1 MEVSH
6 LWTQDVKD
14 ELLEELPEWGD
25 TLEPDEIAAIA
36 AAMERTPVDTL
47 LVMSEAE
54 WERLNT
60 EEIPLAERSDASL
73 IFLLSDLVY
82 GPNRW
87 NDSYE
92 IGVASGEW
100 FINDNP
106 DLDSNPG

>member
-36 AAMERTPVDTL
+36 EAMERAPIDTL

-54 WERLNT
+54 GDRLNT
-60 EEIPLAERSDASL
+60 EEIPLGDC
-73 IFLLSDLVY
+73 
-82 GPNRW
+82 
-87 NDSYE
+87 
-92 IGVASGEW
+92 
-100 FINDNP
+100 
-106 DLDSNPG
+106 